1 MCLYTCEGE
10 SVCALVRKKKLKK
23 NCICMSVRTRPP
35 PSGYDRRCER
45 IHACICAHVPA
56 LYHACPLMSR
66 CGGGERHDGSDGG
79 AGKKGAASGKL
90 CHMESAC
97 HSVSPRRHPSL
108 SSRATSFIYRP
119 LTLFPLTLLPL
130 PLPPPR
136 SFTPSSVFPSF
147 LPSPSLTP

>member
-1 MCLYTCEGE
+1 MKE
-10 SVCALVRKKKLKK
+10 SLSALLSGKKNKKKLHLHV
-23 NCICMSVRTRPP
+23 CSYAPPP
-35 PSGYDRRCER
+35 PSGSDRRCER

-97 HSVSPRRHPSL
+97 RSVSPRRHPSL